1 MNLWQLSLAYLRTQ
15 RLTAALN
22 VLLLALGVAS
32 ITVLLLLGSQLQGNL
47 QRDADGFDL
56 VVGAKGSPLQL
67 ILSSVYHV
75 DVPTGN
81 IDLADARRW
90 VRHRLVSEAIPLA
103 LGDSYRGFRIVGTEQ
118 SYPASYAAELAAG
131 RLWQA
136 PLEAVLGAS
145 TARQTGLEVG
155 DAFVG
160 AHGLAPGGHGHE
172 NDPYR
177 VVGILDATDT
187 VLDRLV
193 LTSVQSVWQLHDS
206 GAHDAETHE
215 EPAHEEEHAHG
226 TEEGHEQDDHEHH
239 SSGSAKTPHTD
250 EAASGHS
257 EHDQAASDKDHD
269 RHHDGDHEQ
278 AGDGEA
284 SVTQASTPLPSV
296 LDADFP
302 ATDRQI
308 TALLLKSDS
317 LTAPT
322 TLPRLINQVSSLQA
336 AAPVPEVTRLLRL
349 IGFGL
354 DTLRAF
360 AALVILAAAISVFVA
375 LYNALHTRRFDL
387 AVMRSLGA
395 SRGLL
400 LRHILLEG
408 QILALAGVGLG
419 LLLGH
424 IITEVI
430 GLWLRDAQLL
440 RLTGWTWLP
449 AELGLILLGLAVGL
463 AAAVLP
469 AIGAYRTD
477 IARTLARA

>member
-1 MNLWQLSLAYLRTQ
+1 MNLWRLSFAYLRTQ
-15 RLTAALN
+15 RLSAALN

-56 VVGAKGSPLQL
+56 VVGAKGSPVQL
-67 ILSSVYHV
+67 ILSSVYHI

-81 IDLADARRW
+81 IDLAEARRW

-103 LGDSYRGFRIVGTEQ
+103 LGDSYRGFRIVGTEM
-118 SYPASYAAELAAG
+118 SYPASYNAKLQSG

-145 TARQTGLEVG
+145 TAQQTGLRVG
-155 DAFVG
+155 GQFIG
-160 AHGLAPGGHGHE
+160 AHGLAPGGHGHDS
-172 NDPYR
+172 DPYR
-177 VVGILDATDT
+177 VTGILTATDT

-193 LTSVQSVWQLHDS
+193 LTSVQSVWQLHG
-206 GAHDAETHE
+206 GA
-215 EPAHEEEHAHG
+215 AHEAHPDEHHDGEHEANQQHG
-226 TEEGHEQDDHEHH
+226 TEPKHENGHGHADEDAHGDAGHEHDH
-239 SSGSAKTPHTD
+239 AD
-250 EAASGHS
+250 EVP
-257 EHDQAASDKDHD
+257 E
-269 RHHDGDHEQ
+269 HEQ
-278 AGDGEA
+278 ATSDHHEHAREPGQTGRHEHSPPGNA
-284 SVTQASTPLPSV
+284 MPSV
-296 LDADFP
+296 LAADFP
-302 ATDRQI
+302 AEGRQI
-308 TALLLKSDS
+308 TALLLKSDA

-360 AALVILAAAISVFVA
+360 AALVILAATISVFVA
-375 LYNALHTRRFDL
+375 LYNALHARRFDL

-395 SRGLL
+395 TRGLL

-408 QILALAGVGLG
+408 QILALAGVAAGLFF
-419 LLLGH
+419 GH
-424 IITEVI
+424 VITEVI

-449 AELGLILLGLAVGL
+449 AEAGLIALGIGVGL

-477 IARTLARA
+477 IAHTLARA